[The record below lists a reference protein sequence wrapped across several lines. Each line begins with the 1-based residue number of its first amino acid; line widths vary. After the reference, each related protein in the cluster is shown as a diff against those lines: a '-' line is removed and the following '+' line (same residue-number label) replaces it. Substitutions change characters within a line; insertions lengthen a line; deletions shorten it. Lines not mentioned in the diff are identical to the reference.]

1 MPEGLKCYDMRAV
14 EIEEPESIK
23 NAESH
28 IVLGTALPL
37 EKI

>member
-1 MPEGLKCYDMRAV
+1 MLDGLKCYDMRAV

-28 IVLGTALPL
+28 IVLGTAVTL